1 MVAILDSNSTAV
13 VQYKYDAWGKP
24 ISKTGSMKDGLGTL
38 NPFRYRGYVYDEETG
53 LYYLRSRYYNAVQC
67 RFVNSDAIV
76 TRNQYAYCENSPN
89 NTADPDGYKPDYGQR
104 TRIHNRVCQEV
115 LKVMEEQG
123 IFGFTGS
130 GVKVVKESGNV
141 GFVDIVLTT
150 SLVIE
155 VKRCTCSVAKALVQ
169 LTDYRNSIWVGKNI
183 RTIKRVQDPEE
194 ILISGYIPFP
204 QEGVH
209 IYYQEIP
216 GGVVLYDYGAEDN
229 EDKYK
234 DRVTAKARAYATAV
248 ESTKT
253 AIKETCVSAVI
264 AIGGGASMGLCC
276 QVFDDGCGINLLGF

>member
-1 MVAILDSNSTAV
+1 MVK
-13 VQYKYDAWGKP
+13 YKYDAWGKP
-24 ISKTGSMKDGLGTL
+24 ISKTGSMAGTLGTVQ
-38 NPFRYRGYVYDEETG
+38 PFRYRGYVYDEETG

-67 RFVNSDAIV
+67 RFVNADAIV

-89 NTADPDGYKPDYGQR
+89 NTADPDGYKSDYGQR
-104 TRIHNRVCQEV
+104 TRIHNLVCQEV
-115 LKVMEEQG
+115 LAAMEKLH

-130 GVKVVKESGNV
+130 GMKVVSESGNV

-155 VKRCTCSVAKALVQ
+155 VKRCTYSVAKTLVQ

-194 ILISGYIPFP
+194 YSISGYFP
-204 QEGVH
+204 YPEEGVW

-216 GGVVLYDYGAEDN
+216 GGVVLYDYGTEDN

-234 DRVTAKARAYATAV
+234 DRVTAKAHAYATAM

-253 AIKETCVSAVI
+253 TVKNACISVGLGIV
-264 AIGGGASMGLCC
+264 GGGAMGLCVK
-276 QVFDDGCGINLLGF
+276 VFDDGCGIDLLGY